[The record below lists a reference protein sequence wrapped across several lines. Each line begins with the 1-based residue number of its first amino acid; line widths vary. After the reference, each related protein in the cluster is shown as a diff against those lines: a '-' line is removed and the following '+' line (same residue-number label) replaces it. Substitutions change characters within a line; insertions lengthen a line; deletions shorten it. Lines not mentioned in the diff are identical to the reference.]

1 MGSLKI
7 HFKVEPIGKTLVLGF
22 ATFPISNL
30 FERLNMMHKASLA
43 HTRTR
48 YVTTC
53 PHSEESRPEIQ
64 ELAERKRG
72 TQVEDDLL
80 APQ

>member
-1 MGSLKI
+1 ME
-7 HFKVEPIGKTLVLGF
+7 FKHD
-22 ATFPISNL
+22 AH
-30 FERLNMMHKASLA
+30 MKASLG

-48 YVTTC
+48 DVTTR

-72 TQVEDDLL
+72 TQVKVDLHG
-80 APQ
+80 PK